1 VLGCGIGLVMVP
13 TNTDAL
19 NRAPSDLRGQASG
32 VMQTMRQVGATVGL
46 ASIGGVVAGLES
58 MGASRVAREYGGGS
72 AEFGRLV
79 TGALQG
85 QQDAAAKLAARSPEA
100 LEALKNTMSGSIAV
114 GYYLAGGI
122 TVAAFLVAL
131 LLMKHGAQR
140 EDA

>member
-1 VLGCGIGLVMVP
+1 MVVLGCGIGLVMVP

-72 AEFGRLV
+72 AEFGGLV

-85 QQDAAAKLAARSPEA
+85 QSDAVAKLAAISPEA
-100 LEALKNTMSGSIAV
+100 LEALRNTMSGSIAV
-114 GYYLAGGI
+114 GYYLAG
-122 TVAAFLVAL
+122 A
-131 LLMKHGAQR
+131 
-140 EDA
+140 